1 MKEEIKIN
9 GNFAVRVGNMWAK
22 RDYEGAKLTEQPDS
36 LMKFADAYKLAK
48 KIGGKVHMFKP
59 KEIPEAEI
67 ESLILAA
74 GIKESED
81 ED

>member
-1 MKEEIKIN
+1 MNEEIKVN

-36 LMKFADAYKLAK
+36 LMKFADAYKLAQ

-59 KEIPEAEI
+59 KEIAESEM

-74 GIKESED
+74 GIKQHEE
-81 ED
+81 EE